1 MVIDVR
7 KLCMRANSK
16 WKRKRMVSIVLVK
29 LFLDVGAGY
38 IVHLICEKSVELY
51 LSLWSVH
58 SNLQSYFLNG
68 PFSSLMFRKLFR
80 IQRLF
85 HSYLFLHFILVTN
98 VEIILALVWILINS
112 LILILY
118 INYFKS
124 YETIYWLLFS
134 L

>member
-51 LSLWSVH
+51 LSL
-58 SNLQSYFLNG
+58 
-68 PFSSLMFRKLFR
+68 
-80 IQRLF
+80 
-85 HSYLFLHFILVTN
+85 
-98 VEIILALVWILINS
+98 
-112 LILILY
+112 
-118 INYFKS
+118 
-124 YETIYWLLFS
+124 
-134 L
+134 